1 MRYYTKGDKQYKSVT
16 SILSE
21 MFPFTEE
28 AQRRYEEKVAR
39 FGLTVEHV
47 SALSKAMGTKV
58 SMWIDNACKHTEYLN
73 PPCLSEKEEGLY
85 KAVQEFLK
93 VYKLHNTEQTV
104 YCDEFGFAGTYDM
117 LFEEIKPTRDYSPIL
132 GDAKTFGAW
141 EREPYKRSPD
151 KLKKGGIQTDMYAYA
166 NGTYDIRRAIV
177 VFKTDGTYDVEFRK
191 RHDKQWMEF
200 LLKQQ
205 EDNEELS

>member
-1 MRYYTKGDKQYKSVT
+1 MRYYNRGDKQYKSVT

-28 AQRRYEEKVAR
+28 AQRRYEDKVAR

-85 KAVQEFLK
+85 KAVEKFLDE
-93 VYKLHNTEQTV
+93 VELIETEKEV
-104 YCDEFGFAGTYDM
+104 YCDEYQFAGTFDM
-117 LFEEIKPTRDYSPIL
+117 KYKLCKTGELFLS
-132 GDAKTFGAW
+132 DAKTFGAW
-141 EREPYKRSPD
+141 EREPYKRSTD
-151 KLKKGGIQTDMYAYA
+151 KLKKAGIQTDMYAYA
-166 NGTYDIRRAIV
+166 DNCYDIKRSVV
-177 VFKTDGTYDVEFRK
+177 VFKTDGTYDIELRK
-191 RHDKQWMEF
+191 RHDSQWIEY

-205 EDNEELS
+205 EENEELS